1 MPELFKKIK
10 EITGLNLEYL
20 DPNKDRQKAI
30 KNTQAEIVSMPIDE
44 ENNEITEK
52 IKIFTLPG
60 NEEIHIGFTK
70 IADDNLKNIIKNAIN
85 SLTQE
90 DREKIILSTLKKEIQ
105 KSKEEQSLLSIIIPI
120 ILLAIIAIIVIIYMK
135 KLKNTIKK
143 ERSIDKITGYS
154 NYLNFKKNFNTFIS
168 EEIKANYCLIDLK
181 LDIENIQDTYGY
193 KEAEKVLK
201 YVAETINDYIKNN
214 EMFCIKTNNS
224 FLLLIDYISQ
234 KNLEERIIVI
244 NEKIANYKEEYQ
256 IKANF
261 GVYNLKSADKDLEKS
276 IYYAMKAR
284 KISEETNKLYTI
296 CDKNLIIQI
305 DEEYNLEKAI
315 IEAFNKK
322 EFVSYVQPII
332 NIQERKTY
340 AVEFLARWEND
351 KLGFIKP
358 RTFLKI
364 LEKNNMTYK
373 LDILMFENACKMLEK
388 IQEEKEQIK
397 VFCNFSR
404 NSLSKENIIEDIEN
418 ILEKYKV
425 DPKQIGIVIEE
436 DITKKYP
443 YNIKKVTR
451 KLSQIGFLI
460 ILDNFGGT
468 MNSINDLS
476 QISCD
481 FIKISPKLLN
491 NIEEQSKKQEVLRQ
505 VILMAKNLNLEVICE
520 NIEKEETK
528 QILQNMNCNLLQGNL
543 FFQAIPIEEIK
554 EIKKE

>member
-52 IKIFTLPG
+52 IKIFTLPD
-60 NEEIHIGFTK
+60 NEEIYIGFTK
-70 IADDNLKNIIKNAIN
+70 IADDNLKNIIKNALN

-105 KSKEEQSLLSIIIPI
+105 KSKEEQSILTIIIPI
-120 ILLAIIAIIVIIYMK
+120 ILLAILAIIAIIYMK

-201 YVAETINDYIKNN
+201 YVAKAINDYIKNN

-256 IKANF
+256 IKTNF
-261 GVYNLKSADKDLEKS
+261 GVYYLKSADKDLEKS

-332 NIQERKTY
+332 NLQERKTY

-476 QISCD
+476 EIRCD

>member
-1 MPELFKKIK
+1 M
-10 EITGLNLEYL
+10 
-20 DPNKDRQKAI
+20 
-30 KNTQAEIVSMPIDE
+30 
-44 ENNEITEK
+44 
-52 IKIFTLPG
+52 
-60 NEEIHIGFTK
+60 
-70 IADDNLKNIIKNAIN
+70 
-85 SLTQE
+85 
-90 DREKIILSTLKKEIQ
+90 
-105 KSKEEQSLLSIIIPI
+105 
-120 ILLAIIAIIVIIYMK
+120 
-135 KLKNTIKK
+135 
-143 ERSIDKITGYS
+143 
-154 NYLNFKKNFNTFIS
+154 
-168 EEIKANYCLIDLK
+168 
-181 LDIENIQDTYGY
+181 
-193 KEAEKVLK
+193 EKVFKTL
-201 YVAETINDYIKNN
+201 N
-214 EMFCIKTNNS
+214 E
-224 FLLLIDYISQ
+224 
-234 KNLEERIIVI
+234 
-244 NEKIANYKEEYQ
+244 Q
-256 IKANF
+256 IQL
-261 GVYNLKSADKDLEKS
+261 LKSRN
-276 IYYAMKAR
+276 I
-284 KISEETNKLYTI
+284 
-296 CDKNLIIQI
+296 LIE
-305 DEEYNLEKAI
+305 DYN
-315 IEAFNKK
+315 
-322 EFVSYVQPII
+322 
-332 NIQERKTY
+332 KTY
-340 AVEFLARWEND
+340 
-351 KLGFIKP
+351 
-358 RTFLKI
+358 KI

>member
-52 IKIFTLPG
+52 IKIFTLPD
-60 NEEIHIGFTK
+60 NEEIYIGFTK

-105 KSKEEQSLLSIIIPI
+105 KSKEEQSLLTIIIPI

-135 KLKNTIKK
+135 KLKNIIKK

>member
-10 EITGLNLEYL
+10 EMTGLNLEYL

-52 IKIFTLPG
+52 IKIFTLPD
-60 NEEIHIGFTK
+60 NEEIYIGFTQ

>member
-52 IKIFTLPG
+52 IKIFTLPD
-60 NEEIHIGFTK
+60 NEEIYIGFTK
-70 IADDNLKNIIKNAIN
+70 IADDNLKNIIKNALN

-105 KSKEEQSLLSIIIPI
+105 KSKEEQSILTIIIPI
-120 ILLAIIAIIVIIYMK
+120 ILLAILAIIAIIYMK

-201 YVAETINDYIKNN
+201 YVAKAINDYIKNN

-256 IKANF
+256 IKTNF
-261 GVYNLKSADKDLEKS
+261 GVYYLKSADKDLEKS

-332 NIQERKTY
+332 NLQERKTY

-388 IQEEKEQIK
+388 IQEEKEQVK

-443 YNIKKVTR
+443 YNIKNVTR

-476 QISCD
+476 EIRCD